1 MGAGLTDY
9 QFRQLIERLRGIDK
23 RLKEINGT
31 LEKHLEKHERT
42 QPEPPADPFGYTE

>member
-1 MGAGLTDY
+1 MGEITDY
-9 QFRQLIERLRGIDK
+9 SFRQLIDRLKGIEK
-23 RLKEINGT
+23 RLKDINNT